1 MEIIV
6 FLLVV
11 ITGVFTWAFCR
22 TSGDADK
29 RAKELNMKAGE
40 KDGKEQQ
47 ADKPIQSN
55 VQADSEHH
63 T

>member
-1 MEIIV
+1 MVIIV
-6 FLLVV
+6 CLVVV
-11 ITGVFTWAFCR
+11 ITGVSTWAFCR
-22 TSGDADK
+22 TSGDADE

-40 KDGKEQQ
+40 QDGKEQQ
-47 ADKPIQSN
+47 ADKSIQSN

>member
-1 MEIIV
+1 MVIIV
-6 FLLVV
+6 CLVVV
-11 ITGVFTWAFCR
+11 ITGVSTWAFCR

-29 RAKELNMKAGE
+29 RAKKLNMKAGE
-40 KDGKEQQ
+40 QDGKEQQ
-47 ADKPIQSN
+47 ADKSIQSN